1 MILNKF
7 DPKDN
12 KIVQIIDDEGHV
24 IEPDLMPA
32 LDDDTLLKAYHQ
44 MLFARTADEMAVS
57 YQRQGRMYTYPPNMG
72 QEAIS
77 VAAGMVM
84 RPNDWFIPAFREL
97 AAWLAKGVSLK
108 EVFLYYMGNEE
119 GSHFKEAHHVLPFSV
134 PIASQLLHA
143 VGIGFSIN
151 YLKKDEVAFAVV
163 GDGGTSE
170 GDFSEALN
178 FAAVWKTPVIFIIQN
193 NQYAISVPVRN
204 QTKSINLAV
213 KSMAYGM
220 PGVQVD
226 GNDFFAMYATFQ
238 EALAYASSGNGPVL
252 IEAVTYRKGS
262 HTTSDDPTKY
272 RDKAEEEAWDKK
284 DPLLRLRNYLQK
296 KGIFIE
302 DESLLKEKYRIEV
315 DKQFEEAEHFTPY
328 ELEDVFQYLYEE
340 MPADLEKQKEDYRQ
354 FLTWKEKR
362 K

>member
-1 MILNKF
+1 MILNDF
-7 DPKDN
+7 DPKEN
-12 KIVQIIDDEGHV
+12 KIVRLIDNDGKV
-24 IEPDLMPA
+24 IRPDLMPD
-32 LDDDTLLKAYHQ
+32 LDDETLLKAYHA
-44 MLFARTADEMAVS
+44 MLFARVADEMAVS

-72 QEAIS
+72 QEAIA

-84 RPNDWFIPAFREL
+84 RHDDWLIPVFREL
-97 AAWLAKGVSLK
+97 GTWLAKGIQLK

-119 GSHFKEAHHVLPFSV
+119 GSHFKQAHHVLPFSV

-151 YLKKDEVAFAVV
+151 YFKKEEVAFTFV

-178 FAAVWKTPVIFIIQN
+178 FAAVWKTPVVFTIQN

-213 KSMAYGM
+213 KSMAFGM

-226 GNDFFAMYATFQ
+226 GNDFFAMYATYQ
-238 EALAYASSGNGPVL
+238 EALSYAASGKGPVL

-272 RDKAEEEAWDKK
+272 RNKEEEEAWEKT
-284 DPLLRLRNYLQK
+284 DPLSRMKSYLQQ
-296 KGIFIE
+296 KGVPME
-302 DESLLKEKYRIEV
+302 DEQELREKYRSEV
-315 DKQFEEAEHFTPY
+315 DQQFEEAEHSSSYP
-328 ELEDVFQYLYEE
+328 LEDVFQYMYAD
-340 MPADLEKQKEDYRQ
+340 MPADLQKQKEDYRQ